1 VSNENDP
8 KKPLDKMTPK
18 EFREYS
24 QNLDDKVKK
33 QVERDMAEFQRQGQ
47 EEQARRDRDEF
58 AEDVLKLT
66 GVSLED
72 LRKEYRES
80 ADEDFKKKMDE
91 IERLVKKGRQD
102 KAENLLRN
110 SNIQRGAKASKKKK
124 SIFGCAVIA
133 VLILSGL
140 AGIAYG
146 AYEGFAFAIALVW

>member
-1 VSNENDP
+1 MTDPNES
-8 KKPLDKMTPK
+8 KKPLGKMTPK

-24 QNLDDKVKK
+24 RNLDDRVRK
-33 QVERDMAEFQRQGQ
+33 QVERDMAEFKRQGE
-47 EEQARRDRDEF
+47 EEQAQRDRDEF
-58 AEDVLKLT
+58 ADDVLRLT
-66 GVSLED
+66 GVSLDD

-110 SNIQRGAKASKKKK
+110 SNIQRGAQSAKKKK
-124 SIFGCAVIA
+124 SIFNCAVIA
-133 VLILSGL
+133 VLLLFGL

-146 AYEGFAFAIALVW
+146 AYEGFALAIALVW